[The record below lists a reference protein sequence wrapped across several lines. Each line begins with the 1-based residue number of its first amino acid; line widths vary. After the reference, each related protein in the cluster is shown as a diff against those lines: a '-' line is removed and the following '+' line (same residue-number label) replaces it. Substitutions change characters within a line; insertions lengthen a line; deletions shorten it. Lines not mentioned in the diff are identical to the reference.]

1 MTKIGELRQQ
11 YSDQVEPALSIFSVD
26 YAAWAERAD
35 AWGEQLTEH
44 DVVQRAAYDGTLY
57 ELIKGETND

>member
-11 YSDQVEPALSIFSVD
+11 YSEQIEAAPSIFSTD

-35 AWGEQLTEH
+35 AWAQ
-44 DVVQRAAYDGTLY
+44 Q
-57 ELIKGETND
+57 KGETNEL